1 MQRGHTSRGGE
12 CDHVPLIHYLLI
24 YNMDL
29 GRLVETHEFTD
40 AAAAAARY
48 AELERMYAGRSA
60 FEIVLVGADSID
72 TIKRTHGQY
81 FADDAAA
88 QASPYLT
95 GV

>member
-1 MQRGHTSRGGE
+1 VTT
-12 CDHVPLIHYLLI
+12 VPLIHFLLI

-29 GRLVETHEFTD
+29 GRLVETQEFTD
-40 AAAAAARY
+40 ARVAAEKY
-48 AELERMYAGRSA
+48 AELERQYAGTGT

-81 FADDAAA
+81 FADIDRPH
-88 QASPYLT
+88 ASPYLA